1 MDIKKKNL
9 EKKIIEKLSKILSV
23 KKNDLIKNNDLRK
36 LEKWDSL
43 KHLEIITVLDKLLK
57 NKLKKVKNPNQ
68 LTTVKK
74 IISLI

>member
-1 MDIKKKNL
+1 MNTKKKNL

-36 LEKWDSL
+36 LEEWDSL

-57 NKLKKVKNPNQ
+57 NKLKKVKNPNE
-68 LTTVKK
+68 LTNIKK

>member
-36 LEKWDSL
+36 LEKWDSDGGP
-43 KHLEIITVLDKLLK
+43 KYQSY
-57 NKLKKVKNPNQ
+57 P
-68 LTTVKK
+68 
-74 IISLI
+74 

>member
-9 EKKIIEKLSKILSV
+9 EKKIIDKLSKILSV
-23 KKNDLIKNNDLRK
+23 KKDDLIKNNDMTK

-43 KHLEIITVLDKLLK
+43 KHLEIITVLDKFLK